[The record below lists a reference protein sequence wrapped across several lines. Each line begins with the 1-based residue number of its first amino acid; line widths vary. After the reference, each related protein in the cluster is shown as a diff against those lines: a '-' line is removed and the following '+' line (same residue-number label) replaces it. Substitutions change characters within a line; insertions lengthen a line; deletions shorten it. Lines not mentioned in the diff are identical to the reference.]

1 MSKVFFP
8 KIMWNHFETVEFERT
23 NNYVK
28 GNNQCFFGAA
38 NPNMDNAVKL
48 LRSYE
53 TTSDC

>member
-28 GNNQCFFGAA
+28 GDNQCFFGAA

-53 TTSDC
+53 TTSDS